1 MAQTKQTEEAGV
13 DIVAAV
19 RRATAETA
27 VQAQECE
34 DLEQRLAQ
42 TKEKIGMLE
51 REITCMQMHAAKR
64 AQQKSKVKTIL
75 LHRHA
80 HMCAVAAA
88 DVGEHIT
95 APRCI
100 TGPCTDSCLAHNDCT
115 HAG

>member
-1 MAQTKQTEEAGV
+1 MAQTKQTEEAGD

-42 TKEKIGMLE
+42 TKEKNGTLE
-51 REITCMQMHAAKR
+51 QEIACMQMHAVRR
-64 AQQKSKVKTIL
+64 AQQKSKVKTIP

-80 HMCAVAAA
+80 LISAVAAA
-88 DVGEHIT
+88 DVG
-95 APRCI
+95 
-100 TGPCTDSCLAHNDCT
+100 
-115 HAG
+115 